1 MGHRKNMLIEMAE
14 SLADTVIYKKGSS
27 ITEPPSIT
35 EMCDAARTA
44 ADLIELAAALG
55 GDDGGKDE

>member
-14 SLADTVIYKKGSS
+14 SLADIVIHKKGPS
-27 ITEPPSIT
+27 ITEPSIT

-44 ADLIELAAALG
+44 ADLIELAFDLG
-55 GDDGGKDE
+55 DGDDGKDE